1 MSPQIYVDM
10 SDLYR
15 SQSAIDSLV
24 LRLVVPMIK
33 CYWFLAV
40 ASFSP
45 DLGDD
50 IVVL

>member
-15 SQSAIDSLV
+15 SQGTIDSLV

-40 ASFSP
+40 ASFS
-45 DLGDD
+45 DLSDD